1 MLLASCK
8 ARAVEPPCSPLLG
21 LLCCYGRLPPEGK
34 DQESVIG
41 FFFFFFPGHSY
52 PLGLSSYL
60 LESLPSLMELPFKSE
75 SLGGCP
81 T

>member
-41 FFFFFFPGHSY
+41 FFFFFFSWA
-52 PLGLSSYL
+52 LLSSGTKQL
-60 LESLPSLMELPFKSE
+60 F
-75 SLGGCP
+75 